1 MISSHVFLF
10 RSNRYRR
17 FARSFEYR
25 WLAGATLEPINNDV
39 AIGTVEL
46 PASEPTLAASAT
58 SLWILAYE
66 KQRYMTPWFR
76 VPGLSFLDCGRSQ
89 IASKLVHN

>member
-58 SLWILAYE
+58 TLMASQQIAQVKMVLAE
-66 KQRYMTPWFR
+66 LAIVVACRDSQNI
-76 VPGLSFLDCGRSQ
+76 GRS
-89 IASKLVHN
+89 SGRV